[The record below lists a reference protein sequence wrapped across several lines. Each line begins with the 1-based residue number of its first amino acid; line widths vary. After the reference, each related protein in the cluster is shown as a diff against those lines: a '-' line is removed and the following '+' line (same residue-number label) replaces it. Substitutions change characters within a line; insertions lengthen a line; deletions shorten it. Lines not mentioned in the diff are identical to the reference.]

1 MKLKVMQPKALA
13 GCMVMLGIAALG
25 ITCADGDA
33 PERPPAV
40 TVSPTTEA
48 APATP
53 RQPVDNFA
61 AAGGRF
67 VVYRIYPQVR
77 LFVDQARARPSQDR
91 WELFRPLVVQPMLQF
106 FSPLGQDWETSWA
119 EWARSADIDAL
130 EHTIAAME
138 QANVDGIVA
147 SALEEISAALSAYTW
162 SPRSLFLLAG
172 QWPQRPGNFYGHVSG
187 NGAAAI
193 FLYAAPGEDPAQ
205 FWRQALP
212 GLVAHEVHHSIRMGL
227 GQMPGTL
234 AGQMVFEGLAEAF
247 AEEVFGTASV
257 ATFDKETEQ
266 RLWVDVMKDAM
277 TLGQGAI
284 QRYIEGGEG
293 IPPNTVLF
301 FGYRIV
307 TAYKAN
313 HPGVTATSLTGAPAV
328 EIYEESGYE
337 P

>member
-1 MKLKVMQPKALA
+1 MMPKVAQLKMLTAL
-13 GCMVMLGIAALG
+13 VVILGITALG
-25 ITCADGDA
+25 ISCAGGDA
-33 PERPPAV
+33 PERSSAA
-40 TVSPTTEA
+40 TVSPTAEA

-53 RQPVDNFA
+53 LQPVDNFA

-77 LFVDQARARPSQDR
+77 LFVDQARARPGQDR
-91 WELFRPLVVQPMLQF
+91 WELFRPLIVQSMLQF

-119 EWARSADIDAL
+119 EWVRSADLDAL
-130 EHTIAAME
+130 EHTVAVME
-138 QANVDGIVA
+138 QADVDGIVA
-147 SALEEISAALSAYTW
+147 SALEDISAALSAYTW
-162 SPRSLFLLAG
+162 SPSSLFLVAG
-172 QWPQRPGNFYGHVSG
+172 QWPQRPSNFYGYASG
-187 NGAAAI
+187 GGAAAI
-193 FLYAAPGEDPAQ
+193 FLYAAPGEDPTQ

-212 GLVAHEVHHSIRMGL
+212 GLVAHEVHHSIRLGL
-227 GQMPGTL
+227 GQGPANL

-266 RLWVDVMKDAM
+266 RLWVDVKKDAM
-277 TLGQGAI
+277 TLGQGVI

-293 IPPNTVLF
+293 IPPNTAHY

-313 HPGVTATSLTGAPAV
+313 HPGVTVASLTGAPSV